1 MEHRDRLSVLHRR
14 TRWGSGGAVKAAD
27 FGSADS
33 VVTVARTVAPVRS
46 DRWVRAEEAPH
57 SRSGVQPTASV
68 EKTNAI
74 ESLGDAQAVPSAVV
88 DAVPPTYRLIAGT
101 FRQVAGRRGGGGG
114 GDL

>member
-1 MEHRDRLSVLHRR
+1 MEHRDRQSVLDRR
-14 TRWGSGGAVKAAD
+14 ARWGSGATAEAAD
-27 FGSADS
+27 FGSAGS
-33 VVTVARTVAPVRS
+33 VVTVTCSVVTVRS

-101 FRQVAGRRGGGGG
+101 FRQVAGRRALPSGA
-114 GDL
+114 DL